1 MEIEFDPAKDALN
14 IRRHGISLAASD
26 HLAWDEALAWP
37 DERFAYD
44 ECRMAALA
52 PLGDRLYFVAFVDR
66 GEVRRAIMMRDAT
79 NREKDDYGRNHY
91 N

>member
-1 MEIEFDPAKDALN
+1 MEIEFDHAKDAQN
-14 IRRHGISLAASD
+14 IRRHGISLTASND
-26 HLAWDEALAWP
+26 LSWDEALAWP

-44 ECRMAALA
+44 EFRMSALA

-66 GEVRRAIMMRDAT
+66 GEVRRVIMMRDA
-79 NREKDDYGRNHY
+79 NRREVQDYGRNRY